1 MKTILL
7 LALVILGVNQVS
19 AQEILKS
26 IGGAAKNKVEQ
37 QDFNTTRSNKE
48 RNSLLNKRSSKQGSS
63 PESPSPASPG
73 GAAAGGTMDVD
84 SAATEE
90 KVEGTSETPV
100 ASGTYKQE
108 YSFGGKISYKIEDLK
123 KAKESTM
130 SYYYSEGALWML
142 NDAGGATTS
151 AISDYENEVMIMLND
166 KDNTAMV
173 MSMEWSNK
181 MAGKMA
187 DNHQEKV
194 GKTTVTKTG
203 ATKVILGYT
212 CTEYLATNEDGS
224 KTDFWVTTEAA
235 FENSTIAQSITKNMK
250 TAPEGEY
257 GEGGLMMEFTSYN
270 KKSEAEMHMIMTE
283 FNKDAVTKSLAG
295 YKVTVMPGM

>member
-7 LALVILGVNQVS
+7 IALVLFGVNQVS

-26 IGGAAKNKVEQ
+26 IGGAAKTKVEQ

-48 RNSLLNKRSSKQGSS
+48 RNSLLNKRSAKQGSA
-63 PESPSPASPG
+63 PESPAPASG
-73 GAAAGGTMDVD
+73 SGTMDLD
-84 SAATEE
+84 STATAPEE
-90 KVEGTSETPV
+90 VEGTTETPS
-100 ASGTYKQE
+100 ATGTYKQE
-108 YSFGGKISYKIEDLK
+108 YAFGGKIAYKMEDLK
-123 KAKESTM
+123 KSKESTM
-130 SYYYSEGALWML
+130 SYYYSEGALWIL
-142 NDAGGATTS
+142 NAAGETTSS
-151 AISDYENEVMIMLND
+151 AISDYENEVMIMLDD
-166 KDNTAMV
+166 KNNTAMV

-203 ATKVILGYT
+203 ATKVILGYN

-224 KTDFWVTTEAA
+224 KTDFWVTTEAE
-235 FENSTIAQSITKNMK
+235 FENSTIAESITKNMK

-283 FNKDAVTKSLAG
+283 FNKEAITKSLAG